1 MPHVYIYKCMFHSA
15 VCIIDLTGMVISGNS
30 PSEEPPATTEKK
42 EKTEESDLE
51 GEPFTIKTE

>member
-1 MPHVYIYKCMFHSA
+1 MPRVYICKCMFHSA
-15 VCIIDLTGMVISGNS
+15 VFIIDLTGMVVSGNS

-42 EKTEESDLE
+42 EETEESDLE

>member
-1 MPHVYIYKCMFHSA
+1 MPHVYIYKCMFYSA
-15 VCIIDLTGMVISGNS
+15 VCIIDLTGIVVSGNS

-42 EKTEESDLE
+42 DETEESDLE